1 MNGVIYGGKT
11 EEIRGKFYI
20 KKNWVEN
27 EEGEIRK
34 GGCGEKVLGL
44 QA

>member
-1 MNGVIYGGKT
+1 MGERLKRKGESLVL
-11 EEIRGKFYI
+11 
-20 KKNWVEN
+20 KKLGRD
-27 EEGEIRK
+27 EGEIRK